1 MARKILFCPKRTKQT
16 EIQNLHNKKG
26 GILKMVNQ
34 ELMEIL
40 RKIFETKPEKSTIV
54 LKDKCS
60 ECGCETIINIT
71 PTSGGFG
78 LEGGALFECSPDGY
92 LVKYPDCYKTYSEI
106 DDSCDSQNANV
117 SSLNKVSEEGSDL
130 IIE

>member
-1 MARKILFCPKRTKQT
+1 
-16 EIQNLHNKKG
+16 
-26 GILKMVNQ
+26 MVNQ

-78 LEGGALFECSPDGY
+78 LKGGALFKYSSDEY
-92 LVKYPDCYKTYSEI
+92 LVKCHDCY
-106 DDSCDSQNANV
+106 QVNP
-117 SSLNKVSEEGSDL
+117 NKPSRQFG
-130 IIE
+130 